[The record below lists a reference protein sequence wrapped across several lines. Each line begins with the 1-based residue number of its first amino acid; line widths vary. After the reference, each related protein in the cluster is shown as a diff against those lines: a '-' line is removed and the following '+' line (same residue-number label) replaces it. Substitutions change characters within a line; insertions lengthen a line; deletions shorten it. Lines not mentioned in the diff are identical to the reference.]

1 MSLQT
6 AHPLLYLH
14 DNVSATAHA
23 IADRTV
29 VIFVESEGTRV
40 GEAAERVYD
49 VTGMLDAS
57 NWPADMRDENRQVLA
72 YGVVR
77 GLLTIEPAAGTG
89 GCRVRI
95 NLPLQGA
102 PAA

>member
-29 VIFVESEGTRV
+29 VIFVESQGARV
-40 GEAAERVYD
+40 GEAADRVYD

-57 NWPADMRDENRQVLA
+57 NWPADMRDENRQMLA

-77 GLLTIEPAAGTG
+77 GLLTIEPPAGPS

-95 NLPLQGA
+95 TLPLHGA
-102 PAA
+102 TGA